1 MCLSVAYK
9 EICGKREKLLEYVSS
24 VAVSGNDV
32 ILKTILG
39 EQQVVPGWL
48 RLVDLNDNI
57 IVIEG
62 KEAQ

>member
-48 RLVDLNDNI
+48 RLVDLNENI